1 MSQSNIS
8 VPYLNTYWVVHG
20 RFLAGEHPTELDD
33 DATITK
39 LTALLDGGIR
49 TFVDLTLPSEIKG
62 YHHLLC
68 TVADARR
75 VEITFRRI
83 PNPDRGVPS
92 VSTLTSILDEIDC
105 SASDQK
111 PVFVHCFAGIGRTGT
126 VVGCYLRR
134 HRLAI
139 KREVVAQIAKLR
151 SRMPCGRNPSPQ
163 TSEQVRMVENWD
175 EAL

>member
-75 VEITFRRI
+75 VEI
-83 PNPDRGVPS
+83 
-92 VSTLTSILDEIDC
+92 
-105 SASDQK
+105 
-111 PVFVHCFAGIGRTGT
+111 
-126 VVGCYLRR
+126 
-134 HRLAI
+134 